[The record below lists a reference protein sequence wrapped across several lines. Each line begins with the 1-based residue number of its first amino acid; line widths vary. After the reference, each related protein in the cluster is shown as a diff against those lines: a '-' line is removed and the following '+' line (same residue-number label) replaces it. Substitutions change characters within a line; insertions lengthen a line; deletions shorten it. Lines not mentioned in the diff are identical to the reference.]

1 VITSES
7 ARREYY
13 SLLSQETRRL
23 HRLVEALLNFARM
36 ETGRYRFRFE
46 RVDPGRLVTD
56 VVEEFKRE
64 RMAGGFAIEL
74 RVMSGLVCQIDRES
88 LSLAV
93 WNLLDN
99 AVKYSGAC
107 RTIQVGVERRGGLA
121 AISVRDGGL
130 GIAPREQKAIF
141 EKFVRGDTARV
152 SETRGTGL
160 GLALVRR
167 IVDGHDGAVAVKSE
181 PGRGS
186 TFTIALPTAG
196 DDGPGLGGQA

>member
-1 VITSES
+1 MDVI
-7 ARREYY
+7 
-13 SLLSQETRRL
+13 
-23 HRLVEALLNFARM
+23 
-36 ETGRYRFRFE
+36 
-46 RVDPGRLVTD
+46 
-56 VVEEFKRE
+56 EEFKRE
-64 RMAGGFAIEL
+64 NLAGGFTIEL
-74 RVMSGLVCQIDRES
+74 YAAAGLACQFDRES
-88 LSLAV
+88 LALAV

-130 GIAPREQKAIF
+130 GIAPREQKTIF
-141 EKFVRGDTARV
+141 EKFVRGDAART

-167 IVDGHDGAVAVKSE
+167 IVDGHGGTIEVESE

-186 TFTIALPTAG
+186 TFTIVLPTAA
-196 DDGPGLGGQA
+196 DEGPGVGDQA